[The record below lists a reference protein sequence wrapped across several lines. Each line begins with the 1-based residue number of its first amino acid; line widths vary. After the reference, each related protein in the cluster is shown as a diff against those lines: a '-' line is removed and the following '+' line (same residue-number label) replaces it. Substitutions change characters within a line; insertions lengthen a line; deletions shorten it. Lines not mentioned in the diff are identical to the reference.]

1 MAGHVLTPMTQIPM
15 NQRRWM
21 PVTIVLGTAAAY
33 ALAFA
38 PLYQVAGD
46 VVVAFTVIPVA
57 AAGWLLGPRIGLFAG
72 LFWIPLNILNFTLV
86 GQIGWEVVLRRW
98 PAVLVSLAAG

>member
-21 PVTIVLGTAAAY
+21 PATIILGTAAA
-33 ALAFA
+33 AR
-38 PLYQVAGD
+38 
-46 VVVAFTVIPVA
+46 
-57 AAGWLLGPRIGLFAG
+57 WLRVPRIGLFAG

>member
-1 MAGHVLTPMTQIPM
+1 MTQIPM

-21 PVTIVLGTAAAY
+21 SVTIVLGTAAA
-33 ALAFA
+33 
-38 PLYQVAGD
+38 
-46 VVVAFTVIPVA
+46 A

-72 LFWIPLNILNFTLV
+72 LFWIPLNILSFTLV
-86 GQIGWEVVLRRW
+86 GQIGGEVVLRRW